1 MRRALLLRDV
11 AVVDCSTA
19 FAGPYAAK
27 LLGDLGADVIHV
39 ETGTRADIMRYYP
52 PYLRG
57 GEGPDRSGSFASL
70 NRNKR
75 GITLDLKVAG
85 AGEVLERLVRAAD
98 VLVEN
103 YTPRVLPSLGFP
115 WARLRALNPRLVYC
129 TMPGFGSDGPHRD
142 YRSYGPTL
150 EGQSGIA
157 ALTGYPG
164 EAPLRMGCSYPDM
177 VGGVTAAFAILA
189 ALRRRARTGE
199 GARVEVPQQQAAA
212 ALIGPAVAEWALDRR
227 PAERRG
233 NAHPWLVPHDVYRC
247 AGEDRWIAVVVRDD
261 AAWARL
267 APLVGLPPMDGAARR
282 AERAR
287 IDAAL
292 ERWTAARPV
301 EEVAAEL
308 GRRAIEAYPVRR
320 ALDLATDPH
329 VAAREFIETVEDP
342 ARGARRY
349 PGPPWRLPGAP
360 VAAHRPAPCLGEHT
374 EEVLRAL
381 GYTPDQIARLRAEGA
396 LR

>member
-1 MRRALLLRDV
+1 MKRALLLREV
-11 AVVDCSTA
+11 AVIDFSTA

-39 ETGTRADIMRYYP
+39 ETGTRPDIMRHYP
-52 PYLRG
+52 PYLG
-57 GEGPDRSGSFASL
+57 GDGPDQSGSFASL

-75 GITLDLKVAG
+75 GITLDLKVASACG
-85 AGEVLERLVRAAD
+85 VMERLLRTAD

-103 YTPRVLPSLGFP
+103 YTPRVLPSLGFA
-115 WARLRALNPRLVYC
+115 WARLHALNPRLVYC
-129 TMPGFGSDGPHRD
+129 RMPGFGSDGPHRD

-150 EGQSGIA
+150 EGQSGLA
-157 ALTGYPG
+157 ALTGYEG

-199 GARVEVPQQQAAA
+199 GALVEVPQQQAAA
-212 ALIGPAVAEWALDRR
+212 ALIGPTLAEWTLSKRLSDRM
-227 PAERRG
+227 G
-233 NAHPWLVPHDVYRC
+233 NAHPWLVPHNIYRC
-247 AGEDRWIAVVVRDD
+247 AGEDWWIAVVVRDD
-261 AAWARL
+261 PAWTRL
-267 APLVGLPPMDGAARR
+267 APLVGLPSMDGAERR
-282 AERAR
+282 AIRVS
-287 IDAAL
+287 IDAAI

-308 GRRAIEAYPVRR
+308 RRRVIEAYPVRR
-320 ALDLATDPH
+320 ALDLAVDTH
-329 VAAREFIETVEDP
+329 LAARGFIETIDDP
-342 ARGARRY
+342 ERGARPY

-360 VAAHRPAPCLGEHT
+360 VAPHRPAPRLGEHT
-374 EEVLRAL
+374 EEVLGAL
-381 GYTPDQIARLRAEGA
+381 GYSPDEISRLHAEGA